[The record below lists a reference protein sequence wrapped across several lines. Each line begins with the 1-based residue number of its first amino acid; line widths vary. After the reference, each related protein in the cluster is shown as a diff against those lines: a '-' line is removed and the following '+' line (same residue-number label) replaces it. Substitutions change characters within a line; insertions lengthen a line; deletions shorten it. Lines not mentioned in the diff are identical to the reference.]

1 MLPKWV
7 VSLGRHDGRTP
18 QAEPS
23 QASGKGPR
31 RRDLAKPK
39 RDRRRRA
46 ERGPHRFYAS
56 DRPER
61 HELER
66 QRDPVVQ
73 VENERNGDPEPLEEL
88 GRPARRGLPARN
100 SVRADRW
107 FGGQGRKAGC
117 QLVDKPLVRISS
129 NVHSKP
135 CPRGPTFTAEPA
147 WGAIPGAV
155 PGDRTVPQG
164 RRRRT
169 QRRIDDHEQSRWAVR
184 RSTDNRLLR
193 ALRCPPPDPRAPSA
207 PSPRRGMLPIPGT
220 KDCARRRHAWG
231 CTTHVDR
238 EANRLAR
245 AALRSVLRREVDVA
259 DWIPT
264 RPNGGLNI
272 PEASPV
278 STEWATVDTIS
289 GSCRRHRHVPR
300 AIPADEEVAVAE
312 RVGWRRTSSGTA
324 AG

>member
-1 MLPKWV
+1 MWRPLP
-7 VSLGRHDGRTP
+7 SLGCDRWPGPEPLDRSEELVCRQRPGRHVGDSAAGV
-18 QAEPS
+18 EH
-23 QASGKGPR
+23 
-31 RRDLAKPK
+31 D
-39 RDRRRRA
+39 RA
-46 ERGPHRFYAS
+46 ERLQ
-56 DRPER
+56 
-61 HELER
+61 LER

-73 VENERNGDPEPLEEL
+73 VENERNGDPEPLKEL

-207 PSPRRGMLPIPGT
+207 PSARRG
-220 KDCARRRHAWG
+220 CCRSQERHTA
-231 CTTHVDR
+231 H
-238 EANRLAR
+238 
-245 AALRSVLRREVDVA
+245 
-259 DWIPT
+259 
-264 RPNGGLNI
+264 
-272 PEASPV
+272 
-278 STEWATVDTIS
+278 
-289 GSCRRHRHVPR
+289 
-300 AIPADEEVAVAE
+300 AVATH
-312 RVGWRRTSSGTA
+312 GGAQRTSTGKRTVLP
-324 AG
+324 GQRYGQCR